1 MSSKNEASGAPLRA
15 DVFSSACDSR
25 AVLQHLTGRWGAL
38 TVAALQ
44 LGESPMRFG
53 EIRRRVQ
60 GISDRMLSQTLGQL
74 ERDGMVER
82 TVHTT
87 IPPNVDYALT
97 PLGVKIA
104 EPMLELIGLLEA
116 ELPQVLTAQEAY
128 DTDSSAE

>member
-1 MSSKNEASGAPLRA
+1 MSSKSEEPAVPLSA

-38 TVAALQ
+38 TVAALK
-44 LGESPMRFG
+44 LGDGPMRFG

-82 TVHTT
+82 TVHSN

-97 PLGVKIA
+97 PLGLKIA
-104 EPMLELIGLLEA
+104 EPMLALIGLLEA
-116 ELPQVLTAQEAY
+116 ELPQVLAAQQTFDEASP
-128 DTDSSAE
+128 TE